1 MLPFRLPVSSYTPY
15 IMTAGNKKAEPAMIT
30 GTTYVMMK
38 SFKISNLSASEARR
52 FCVLPEIRRKNIEAN
67 ENRIKNIEIS
77 NNMNELFVWGG
88 VTGIL
93 YLARVCLTHTAIA
106 YAVLRR
112 REKSRGEE

>member
-1 MLPFRLPVSSYTPY
+1 MMFRILISSYTPY
-15 IMTAGNKKAEPAMIT
+15 IITAGNKKAEPAMIT
-30 GTTYVMMK
+30 GTTYFMMK

-67 ENRIKNIEIS
+67 ENRIKNTEIS
-77 NNMNELFVWGG
+77 NNMNELFVWVG

-93 YLARVCLTHTAIA
+93 YLARVCLAHTAIA